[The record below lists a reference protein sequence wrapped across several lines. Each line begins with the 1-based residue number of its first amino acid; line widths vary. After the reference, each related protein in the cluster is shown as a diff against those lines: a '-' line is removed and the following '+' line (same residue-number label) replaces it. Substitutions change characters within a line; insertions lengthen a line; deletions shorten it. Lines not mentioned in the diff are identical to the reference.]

1 MDTKT
6 KNFFKALTEIA
17 LFNVEIHPQIFTE
30 TMSHALN
37 YDFDTAVNLWEY
49 LLEKYEKVFCVVK
62 NANTALST
70 DTLKLFY
77 DKSLTKTLKM
87 LSENAVIKKYLL
99 TLSNAAFD
107 EVIKNTVAQAI
118 MGNRTE
124 NADEFLKFLCRH
136 EEFGKIMIDILVIIR
151 EKLLLKDSKTLRLTN
166 KQATYLNAFAAKIK
180 TSDKAVVLQRIKEM
194 S

>member
-6 KNFFKALTEIA
+6 KNFFKALTEMA

-30 TMSHALN
+30 TINHTLN

-49 LLEKYEKVFCVVK
+49 LLEKYDKVFCAIK
-62 NANTALST
+62 QANAALST

-77 DKSLTKTLKM
+77 DKSLSKTLKM

-99 TLSNAAFD
+99 TLSSAAFD
-107 EVIKNTVAQAI
+107 EVIKNTVAQAV

-124 NADEFLKFLCRH
+124 NADEYLKFLCRH
-136 EEFGKIMIDILVIIR
+136 EEFGKIMIEILTAIR
-151 EKLLLKDSKTLRLTN
+151 EKLLLKDTKYLRLTN
-166 KQATYLNAFAAKIK
+166 KQATYLNVYATKIR
-180 TSDKAVVLQRIKEM
+180 TSDRAVVLQRIKEM